1 MDSTKPLDYAL
12 FQLTPTRTRFDLVL
26 FYKGKTEKIA
36 SGLFDSFIAHL
47 QFAKDEIS
55 RGGYSVSL
63 RPPNQ
68 DAPWFTKATFERFVR
83 FVSTPAVLERFVSLE
98 SEILQI
104 EHSVQ
109 ANELS
114 NSHVSMSLE
123 EGSKLAAN
131 GNTRKSNDSFKNND
145 AVVEENS
152 KIQLHRLLET
162 RKALLRREQAMAY
175 ARGFVA
181 GFELDNMDNLIS
193 FADAFGASRLRKAC
207 SDFKDLCKRKHGD
220 GLWMKELAAVE
231 ACTASELALSETSGI
246 LLSNEITGPSQNITL
261 NFAKSAANLPSDDS
275 LDASKSDTTTSN
287 ASSDHKK
294 DDNSALSDQAPL
306 TNAKFQVPMPLMNQ
320 IPQFMYNPQG
330 PIQQLPSYQ
339 GYPFTAMQPVPL
351 HYPGNMQWPPG
362 MKESNQNVLRHPDR
376 EKNHKSSLGK
386 KKSLNK
392 KELEY
397 SGEERSTESSD
408 SHSASDSDSGSDS
421 ESYLQQQDA
430 KHSSTERK
438 KQRKKS
444 SRTVI
449 IRNINYIT
457 PKTRNGEK
465 GQISEGMSGE
475 DNLIDDISIKQEVE
489 DAVESLRKSHESH
502 KLKLS
507 SKGKK
512 SNNLTNGSDAA
523 DDYLVNASKEG
534 KNNGNWDAFQN
545 LLMRDDEEPCNGDE
559 RRNHMDVQADLFS
572 DRSPEGGTFATSPI
586 VSPESEN
593 FLRRERVSAD
603 SFLAT
608 RTDGENEAI
617 TPFDDFENEKNFH
630 SVVKRRDDTDEN
642 LLFLKRVPES
652 GTGSILSSSG
662 AEASLIKVGREEDW
676 FLTNQTGEPENHNA
690 TKEHTTLDAD
700 YILSSEGKCSS
711 TEKNRKDILVD
722 DSFMIQARPDD
733 LYASQRKPDI
743 SMVADLTLASHL
755 ENDTSYIP
763 KDKFAVTNSSEPND
777 LFMIL
782 ERDSGF
788 QTSKDSWSMDYGI
801 DISLVETNSRSTGVE
816 SNIGDEKVTSN
827 DQSTI
832 LKNNEDPMK
841 RDPGRGTNPKV
852 SNGSTVKTKSETIF
866 KSRKPLVSRTIV
878 QKSKLEKEEE
888 IRKKMEELAI
898 QRQKRIA
905 ERTAATSK
913 KVPVESKTVKG
924 TINCS
929 KNKANSSSREISRIS
944 SARVKAP

>member
-131 GNTRKSNDSFKNND
+131 GNTRKSNDSFKLEKNND

-397 SGEERSTESSD
+397 SGEKDLQSPVIPIQQVILTRERGGRCS
-408 SHSASDSDSGSDS
+408 
-421 ESYLQQQDA
+421 
-430 KHSSTERK
+430 
-438 KQRKKS
+438 
-444 SRTVI
+444 
-449 IRNINYIT
+449 
-457 PKTRNGEK
+457 
-465 GQISEGMSGE
+465 
-475 DNLIDDISIKQEVE
+475 
-489 DAVESLRKSHESH
+489 ESLRKSHESH

-782 ERDSGF
+782 ERDPGF